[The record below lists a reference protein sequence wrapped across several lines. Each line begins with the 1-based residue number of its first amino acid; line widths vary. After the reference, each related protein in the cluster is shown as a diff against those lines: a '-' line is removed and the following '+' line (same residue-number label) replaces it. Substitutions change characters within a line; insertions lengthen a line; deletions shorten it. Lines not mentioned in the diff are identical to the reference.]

1 VTAGAGA
8 RERGRPRVGCYDA
21 GGIVNPRMKPM
32 PLRPAWFLLALLL
45 AAPRPAAALRLV
57 VTGSVT
63 EPGGRPVP
71 GACVVLE
78 GAPGAPALTD
88 AAGRYALAPTL
99 AGPTAAAPLRLVLRA
114 AHRGWN
120 LALPSGAPALVLEL
134 RRAGSGDT
142 ARTEVRSSD
151 AAVAKAVAAA
161 LGSGAEVPVE
171 LEARFT
177 RRLGREDRST
187 PEPTAFALVVPS
199 AMNAAVAPDST
210 PPAPPAPPERPESLR
225 LFPGAPDPLPPPVVP
240 LAPDSA
246 REETVATRPAA
257 TAPIAPAPA
266 TTVVTVGIAAADSG
280 ITGPPITESA
290 AADTTVRPG
299 LRVSVRPEGRPA
311 VPVALRVVLG
321 RAVDEPAP
329 APDGCD
335 CRVGGT
341 VEVRSERPV
350 RGEPRVLVALA
361 DRPAARDT
369 VTIFMGP
376 PRPFDLGRVPCGR
389 HELRVTPLG
398 GRRLALVAPD
408 STAIGC
414 AAGDVRQIRVVLEP
428 R

>member
-1 VTAGAGA
+1 
-8 RERGRPRVGCYDA
+8 
-21 GGIVNPRMKPM
+21 MKPM

-45 AAPRPAAALRLV
+45 AAPPPAAALRLV

-71 GACVVLE
+71 GARVVLE
-78 GAPGAPALTD
+78 GAPGASALTD

-142 ARTEVRSSD
+142 TRTEVRSSD
-151 AAVAKAVAAA
+151 AAVAKAVATALAA
-161 LGSGAEVPVE
+161 GAEVPVE

-187 PEPTAFALVVPS
+187 PEPTALSLVVPPTVK
-199 AMNAAVAPDST
+199 AAVAPDST

-225 LFPGAPDPLPPPVVP
+225 LFPSAPEPVSPPVATPVTDP
-240 LAPDSA
+240 A

-257 TAPIAPAPA
+257 TAAIALAPATAALPAPIAPAPA
-266 TTVVTVGIAAADSG
+266 VAVAPAAIALADSG
-280 ITGPPITESA
+280 TTGPPTTESA

-299 LRVSVRPEGRPA
+299 LRVSVRPESRPA
-311 VPVALRVVLG
+311 ASVALRVVLG

-408 STAIGC
+408 STAFGC
-414 AAGDVRQIRVVLEP
+414 GAGDVRQIRIVLEP